1 MQLVAGTRCSLVS
14 TAASHWRRRGALP
27 SLRAEGRGGGRHGLT
42 QPACHTPLLP
52 CPTSRCEPCHAP
64 LAPPRPGLL
73 AQGPCQAAQP
83 VRVGARP
90 AARPAPAP
98 RPPCPDTAPRARYL
112 PQPCHSARVT
122 RAAATDSGTGTAQ
135 VRYRPASPVP
145 RGGTGAS
152 TSTAGS
158 VTSRVT
164 PSPPAPRPRRVTRFG
179 ETTRLRHITRRRGTQ
194 ECPPRSRLRPRHKEC
209 QLVPLTA
216 GYTLTKLNSLTPIRR
231 PRSVPIPRSHA
242 RPVPKLHLN

>member
-1 MQLVAGTRCSLVS
+1 MLIGQHGGLPLAEARGVAKSSCRGEGGG
-14 TAASHWRRRGALP
+14 AARPDPARLPHAAPALP
-27 SLRAEGRGGGRHGLT
+27 YISLRAVSCSSCPAAARPSSTGTLPGGTAR
-42 QPACHTPLLP
+42 ACG
-52 CPTSRCEPCHAP
+52 C
-64 LAPPRPGLL
+64 PPR
-73 AQGPCQAAQP
+73 
-83 VRVGARP
+83 RP
-90 AARPAPAP
+90 PRARPAPAVP
-98 RPPCPDTAPRARYL
+98 GHCSPGTLPPSAH
-112 PQPCHSARVT
+112 CHSARVT

-179 ETTRLRHITRRRGTQ
+179 ETTRLRHISRRRGTQ
-194 ECPPRSRLRPRHKEC
+194 ECPPRSRLRPRHKES

-231 PRSVPIPRSHA
+231 PRSVPIPCSHA